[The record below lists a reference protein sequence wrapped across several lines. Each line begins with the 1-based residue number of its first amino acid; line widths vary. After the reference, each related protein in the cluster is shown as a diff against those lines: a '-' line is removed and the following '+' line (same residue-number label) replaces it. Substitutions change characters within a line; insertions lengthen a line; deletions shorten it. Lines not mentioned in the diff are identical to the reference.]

1 MKRILSLIP
10 VLFLIIHAGFT
21 QSTRLTVDQFD
32 KNIKQGG
39 FVLVDIRTP
48 REYASG
54 HIDKAINIDFYSPEF
69 QTEFVKAVG
78 NQKALIYCAS
88 GNRSNQALQIFQKN
102 RNLKM
107 FDLVG
112 GIQAWKG
119 SGRLLK

>member
-48 REYASG
+48 REYSSG
-54 HIDKAINIDFYSPEF
+54 HIDKAINIDFYSPDF

-78 NQKALIYCAS
+78 NKKALIYCAS

>member
-48 REYASG
+48 REYSSG
-54 HIDKAINIDFYSPEF
+54 HIDKAINIDFYSPDF
-69 QTEFVKAVG
+69 QTEFEKAVG
-78 NQKALIYCAS
+78 NKKALIYCAS

>member
-39 FVLVDIRTP
+39 FVLVEIRTP
-48 REYASG
+48 REYSSG

-78 NQKALIYCAS
+78 NKKALIYCAS

>member
-54 HIDKAINIDFYSPEF
+54 HIDKAINIDFYSPDF

-78 NQKALIYCAS
+78 NKKALIYCAS